1 LAPPLE
7 YAFGQTMSLGNEN
20 VLMYLLSEKPI
31 ATFILC
37 VTPLITWKLWQ
48 RSKKLRQVAAE
59 TTEEIIKINK

>member
-1 LAPPLE
+1 
-7 YAFGQTMSLGNEN
+7 MSLGNEN